1 MTFFESIDYLTSRL
15 MLPLGGLLFVLFA
28 GWVLDRD
35 VFRDELALRHQRLF
49 SVVYSLLRYVA
60 PAGILIILV
69 TELTK

>member
-1 MTFFESIDYLTSRL
+1 

-49 SVVYSLLRYVA
+49 SLVYSLLRYVA

-69 TELTK
+69 TELSK